1 MENTPAVYE
10 MRINFAL
17 LEKQKQT
24 LLDLISTIDPINASP
39 LALDLHQTLISIL
52 QILERLEHFHTM
64 AVMNSEVEQ
73 LSNDA
78 TQSSEL
84 V

>member
-1 MENTPAVYE
+1 MKSTPELYE

-17 LEKQKQT
+17 LGKQKQT
-24 LLDLISTIDPINASP
+24 LRDLIQTIDPINASP
-39 LALDLHQTLISIL
+39 LVLDLHQTLISIL
-52 QILERLEHFHTM
+52 QTLERLEHFHTT
-64 AVMNSEVEQ
+64 ALINSEVEK

-78 TQSSEL
+78 TQSPEL

>member
-1 MENTPAVYE
+1 MENTPEVYE

-24 LLDLISTIDPINASP
+24 LLDLILQIDPLTASP
-39 LALDLHQTLISIL
+39 VALDLHQTLISIL
-52 QILERLEHFHTM
+52 QTLERLEHFHTT
-64 AVMNSEVEQ
+64 ALINSEVEN
-73 LSNDA
+73 LINDA
-78 TQSSEL
+78 TQSKEL

>member
-1 MENTPAVYE
+1 MENTPEVYE

-52 QILERLEHFHTM
+52 QTLERLEHLHTK
-64 AVMNSEVEQ
+64 ALMNSEVEK
-73 LSNDA
+73 LMNDE
-78 TQSSEL
+78 TQSPEL